1 MNTLKNKVALVTGA
15 SRGAGRAIAA
25 VLGEA
30 GATVYVTGRTAR
42 NAAAVDGLPGTVDDA
57 AEEVT
62 TRGGHGIAV
71 HCDHTVD
78 HDVEA
83 LFERIRAEH
92 GRLDLLVNNVWGGY
106 EGQAF
111 GIPMVPFWDQ
121 PRTQWESMFVAGMR
135 AQLVTSQLAA
145 PLMITQPG
153 GLIVSTVAWAYD
165 EYLRNIYYDLS
176 KAAVIRMTRGMA
188 HDLRPHGVAAI
199 AVAPGF
205 MRTERILAA
214 HAAHPFDL
222 SITESPEYL
231 GRAVRALAED
241 PNIMNKSGQLYT
253 VGDLAREYGFTDID
267 GRQPAAFRFP
277 TASTATEAPPGVR
290 QRLSV
295 QCRLAVMRTKSHILW
310 SFLLCGPLAG
320 LASAAQTV
328 TQPFLGIKLYH
339 RTETSPRPLNINVA
353 EIDLTAP
360 GLSFLVTPR
369 GPSPQPVFNGVA
381 DETVI
386 QTPRQFVNSS
396 GAQLAVNASFYAI
409 SDIHTVNGLKWTN
422 NLGLTASKG
431 DAYSPWLDE
440 TQHRQ

>member
-1 MNTLKNKVALVTGA
+1 MAKTLTNKVAVVTGA

-30 GATVYVTGRTAR
+30 GTTVYVTGRSVRGAP
-42 NAAAVDGLPGTVDDA
+42 AVDGLPGTVDDA
-57 AEEVT
+57 ADEVT
-62 TRGGHGIAV
+62 ARGGHGIAV

-83 LFERIRAEH
+83 LFERVRAEH

-111 GIPMVPFWDQ
+111 GIPMSPFWEQ
-121 PRTQWESMFVAGMR
+121 PRSQWESMFIAGML

-231 GRAVRALAED
+231 GRAVRSLAED
-241 PNIMNKSGQLYT
+241 ANVMEKSGQLFT
-253 VGDLAREYGFTDID
+253 VGDLAREYGFTDVD
-267 GRQPAAFRFP
+267 GRQPVAFRFP
-277 TASTATEAPPGVR
+277 
-290 QRLSV
+290 
-295 QCRLAVMRTKSHILW
+295 
-310 SFLLCGPLAG
+310 
-320 LASAAQTV
+320 
-328 TQPFLGIKLYH
+328 
-339 RTETSPRPLNINVA
+339 
-353 EIDLTAP
+353 
-360 GLSFLVTPR
+360 
-369 GPSPQPVFNGVA
+369 
-381 DETVI
+381 
-386 QTPRQFVNSS
+386 S
-396 GAQLAVNASFYAI
+396 G
-409 SDIHTVNGLKWTN
+409 
-422 NLGLTASKG
+422 
-431 DAYSPWLDE
+431 
-440 TQHRQ
+440 

>member
-1 MNTLKNKVALVTGA
+1 MSTLKNKVALVTGA

-57 AEEVT
+57 ADEIT

-83 LFERIRAEH
+83 LFERVRAEQ

-111 GIPMVPFWDQ
+111 GIPMTPFWEQ
-121 PRTQWESMFVAGMR
+121 PRTQWESMVVAGTR

-145 PLMITQPG
+145 PLMIAEPG

-176 KAAVIRMTRGMA
+176 KAAIIRMTRGMA
-188 HDLRPHGVAAI
+188 HDLRPHSVAAI

-241 PNIMNKSGQLYT
+241 PNKMNKSGQLHT
-253 VGDLAREYGFTDID
+253 VGDLAREYGFTDVD

-277 TASTATEAPPGVR
+277 AAS
-290 QRLSV
+290 S
-295 QCRLAVMRTKSHILW
+295 
-310 SFLLCGPLAG
+310 
-320 LASAAQTV
+320 
-328 TQPFLGIKLYH
+328 
-339 RTETSPRPLNINVA
+339 
-353 EIDLTAP
+353 
-360 GLSFLVTPR
+360 
-369 GPSPQPVFNGVA
+369 
-381 DETVI
+381 
-386 QTPRQFVNSS
+386 
-396 GAQLAVNASFYAI
+396 
-409 SDIHTVNGLKWTN
+409 
-422 NLGLTASKG
+422 
-431 DAYSPWLDE
+431 
-440 TQHRQ
+440 

>member
-1 MNTLKNKVALVTGA
+1 VTSLKEKVALVTGS

-42 NAAAVDGLPGTVDDA
+42 NSAAVDSLPGTIDDA
-57 AEEVT
+57 ADEVT
-62 TRGGHGIAV
+62 ARGGQGIAV

-78 HDVEA
+78 HDVDA
-83 LFERIRAEH
+83 LFDRIRAER
-92 GRLDLLVNNVWGGY
+92 GRIDILVNNVWGGY

-135 AQLVTSQLAA
+135 AQLVASQFAA
-145 PLMITQPG
+145 PLMIAQPG
-153 GLIVSTVAWAYD
+153 GLIISTVAWAYD

-241 PNIMNKSGQLYT
+241 ANIMNKSGHLFT
-253 VGDLAREYGFTDID
+253 VGELAQEYGFTDVD
-267 GRQPAAFRFP
+267 GRQPAAFRFL
-277 TASTATEAPPGVR
+277 TSSAPDSIG
-290 QRLSV
+290 
-295 QCRLAVMRTKSHILW
+295 
-310 SFLLCGPLAG
+310 G
-320 LASAAQTV
+320 
-328 TQPFLGIKLYH
+328 
-339 RTETSPRPLNINVA
+339 
-353 EIDLTAP
+353 
-360 GLSFLVTPR
+360 
-369 GPSPQPVFNGVA
+369 
-381 DETVI
+381 
-386 QTPRQFVNSS
+386 
-396 GAQLAVNASFYAI
+396 
-409 SDIHTVNGLKWTN
+409 
-422 NLGLTASKG
+422 
-431 DAYSPWLDE
+431 
-440 TQHRQ
+440 